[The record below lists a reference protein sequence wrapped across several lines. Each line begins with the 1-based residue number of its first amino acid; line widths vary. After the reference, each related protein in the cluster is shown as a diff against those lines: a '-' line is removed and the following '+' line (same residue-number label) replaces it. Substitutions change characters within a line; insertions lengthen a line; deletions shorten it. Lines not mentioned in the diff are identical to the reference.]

1 MRDSHKSLL
10 ETNLDKLRDQLR
22 IAVIFGGDRRKDGA
36 VINQTHNPR
45 SDKSYEYVADDILQA
60 LKNAG
65 FKHVIKLPEDMNLA
79 AELVRHDI
87 DMCWLNSG
95 GTQGAASVTHA
106 PALLELLGVPYVGHN
121 PLNAGIL
128 DSKHIFK
135 SLLVTMGI
143 DTAKF
148 LVFDPAVEK
157 DVLMQA
163 RIDDAFGDYAG
174 SFIVKPV
181 SGRASQHVHHV
192 SQRHELVGVIHDIKR
207 ATQGQVILEKYLV
220 GREYTMASIGPVIYR
235 KGRLV
240 DHQSPFVF
248 SGVERKLEVDEKIF
262 TSMDVKKISND
273 RLMLLNPTFDT
284 DAWNKMA
291 VATKRIFSELNLS
304 AGIRVDFRA
313 DEDGNIHVLE
323 ANPKPDLKRPTESQ
337 TSFICAGLPQ
347 FDMGYEDLIQ
357 SMLLNRIHS
366 LVTYQPQMAPKLVS
380 LLRPATA

>member
-1 MRDSHKSLL
+1 MRDLQKTRI
-10 ETNLDKLRDQLR
+10 EANFDKLREQLR
-22 IAVIFGGDRRKDGA
+22 IAVIFGGDRRKEGA
-36 VINQTHNPR
+36 VINATHNPR

-79 AELVRHDI
+79 SELVRHDI

-95 GTQGAASVTHA
+95 GTQGTASVTHA
-106 PALLELLGVPYVGHN
+106 PAMLELLGVPYVGHN

-148 LVFDPAVEK
+148 LVFDPSVES
-157 DVLMQA
+157 DMVMQK
-163 RIDDAFGDYAG
+163 RIDEAFGDDSG

-192 SQRHELVGVIHDIKR
+192 SRRHELLGVIHDIKR
-207 ATQGQVILEKYLV
+207 ATHGQVILEKYLS

-248 SGVERKLEVDEKIF
+248 SGVERVLERDEKIF

-273 RLMLLNPTFDT
+273 RLMLLNPTFDPE
-284 DAWNKMA
+284 AWGKMA

-347 FDMGYEDLIQ
+347 FDMTYEDLIL
-357 SMLLNRIHS
+357 SMLLNRIHG

-380 LLRPATA
+380 LLQPATA